1 MKAEENKS
9 STTDKAVESI
19 KRQWNGGEHRLAG
32 ARASELLYGSG
43 TKIDE
48 KTFDQL
54 REELPGIERY
64 ISAPAGGAVVETVS
78 DQGGD
83 PLATQPENRKE
94 ATGAS
99 NLSGDEAKSEQNA
112 IDKKLEPGRKARAKA
127 ADQSSRP
134 AKSNQSGKAGSSGTT
149 GTTGAGDLVS
159 TKLNPD
165 PQNPESA

>member
-1 MKAEENKS
+1 MKAEENKAIAA
-9 STTDKAVESI
+9 KALESI

-43 TKIDE
+43 TKMDE

-54 REELPGIERY
+54 REEIPGIERY
-64 ISAPAGGAVVETVS
+64 ISVPAGGAVVETVS

-127 ADQSSRP
+127 ADQSKQP
-134 AKSNQSGKAGSSGTT
+134 AKSNQSGKPGTSGA
-149 GTTGAGDLVS
+149 TGAGDLVS